1 MSKKKAGS
9 DQSKKMI
16 KWDLLGN
23 QDKGKQGMPKGER
36 TKKGRLI
43 IATKRNQTNQK
54 LQGRGEAEAAQSNTF
69 SRLSKNAG
77 VKQSKGQAALNSL
90 LWASGELGS
99 KRTERQLE

>member
-16 KWDLLGN
+16 KCDILGN

-36 TKKGRLI
+36 TKKGMLI
-43 IATKRNQTNQK
+43 IATKHNKTTQK

-77 VKQSKGQAALNSL
+77 AKQGPGLSQQPPLSKWRAGKQTN
-90 LWASGELGS
+90 
-99 KRTERQLE
+99 

>member
-16 KWDLLGN
+16 KWDILGN

-36 TKKGRLI
+36 PKKGRLI
-43 IATKRNQTNQK
+43 IATKHNKTTQK

-99 KRTERQLE
+99 KRTENN

>member
-16 KWDLLGN
+16 KWYILGN
-23 QDKGKQGMPKGER
+23 QDKGEQGMPKGEW

-43 IATKRNQTNQK
+43 IATKRNKTTQK

-77 VKQSKGQAALNSL
+77 VKQSKGQAALNSR